1 MDKVPWYP
9 GPPTSFLEVSNGSPP
24 WRRSLMIECSC
35 PGAQGIRLLEDKARL
50 RHYMLLSSIMV
61 RTHVH
66 MYVFMHTCACMCA
79 RERERDGRCACHKRP
94 YTSKQGPYSGRVIEL
109 LNAYIR
115 GPAWLDS
122 WSLIKSRSFLFRIYA
137 LWLFVPTAIQL
148 KEKYCFFGD
157 RALNSS
163 LSPCVWF

>member
-1 MDKVPWYP
+1 
-9 GPPTSFLEVSNGSPP
+9 
-24 WRRSLMIECSC
+24 MIECSC

-115 GPAWLDS
+115 GPA
-122 WSLIKSRSFLFRIYA
+122 
-137 LWLFVPTAIQL
+137 
-148 KEKYCFFGD
+148 
-157 RALNSS
+157 
-163 LSPCVWF
+163 